1 MCGIVGYI
9 GTQAATDILMAGLE
23 KLEYRGYDSAG
34 VATVWEGGIHCVRAK
49 GKLYNLRQ
57 KLEEIAN
64 PAQIGIG
71 HTRWATHGKPEE
83 YNAHPHTDT
92 RKRVAVVQNGI
103 IENYRQLREELQKRG
118 HEFTSDTDTE
128 VIPHLIAE
136 FLTNSPTPDSP
147 LPTPLLEAVRQAVN
161 QLKGAFAIAVI
172 CADYPD
178 ELIVAR
184 QQAPLI
190 IGFGQG
196 EFFCASDTP
205 AIVPHTRAVLNLENG
220 ELARLTPLG
229 VEVYNF
235 AGDRLKK
242 FPRTLNWNPVQ
253 VEKQGFRHFM
263 LKEIYEQPGVV
274 RTCLETYINDDWHVD
289 GRGEAADGAADGVT
303 DGVTDLA
310 ADRLTDVMDGLTDVT
325 DEVTDLAADGVTD
338 VTDGVT
344 DVGGKLGEEMNNP
357 FVSSPAISKAAS
369 SSSAANQP
377 PIKLGIP
384 NSLYANLEQI
394 QILACGTSWH
404 ASLVGKYLLEQLA
417 GIPTMVQY
425 ASEFRY
431 APSPLMKNTLT
442 IGVTQSGETA
452 DTLAALEMERQRR
465 MDLGAEY
472 EVKLLGITN
481 RAESSLAH
489 LVTHIIETHAGMEIG
504 VAATK
509 TFVTQLVAFYC
520 LALDLAYRRKTLPL
534 SKIAEIITGLRQ
546 LPAQIEIVLESQE
559 RYIEEL
565 AHDFSETQDFIFI
578 GRGINFPI
586 ALEGAL
592 KLKEISYIHA
602 EGYPAGEMKH
612 GPIALLDAKVPVVA
626 IAMPGMVYDK
636 VLSNAQEAKA
646 RDARLIGVTPMND
659 QEAAHVFDHLLPVP
673 VVDELLSPILTVIP
687 LQLLAYHIAARR
699 GLDVDQPR
707 NLAKSVTVE

>member
-9 GTQAATDILMAGLE
+9 GTQAASGILLEGLR

-34 VATVWEGGIHCVRAK
+34 IATVWEGEIHCVRAK
-49 GKLYNLRQ
+49 GKLHNLQ
-57 KLEEIAN
+57 EKLEGMEN

-83 YNAHPHTDT
+83 YNAHPHMDT
-92 RKRVAVVQNGI
+92 ALRIAVVQNGI
-103 IENYRQLREELQKRG
+103 IENYRELRELLKEKG
-118 HEFTSDTDTE
+118 HTFRSDTDTE

-136 FLTNSPTPDSP
+136 VLKKLRVETPTTKTATAQQSE
-147 LPTPLLEAVRQAVN
+147 LAEAVRQAVN
-161 QLKGAFAIAVI
+161 ELEGAFAIAVI
-172 CADYPD
+172 SADYPD

-184 QQAPLI
+184 QQAPLS

-205 AIVPHTRAVLNLENG
+205 ALVPHTRAVLTLDNG

-229 VEVYNF
+229 VEVYSF
-235 AGDRLKK
+235 AGDRLRKT
-242 FPRTLNWNPVQ
+242 PRTLNWNPVM
-253 VEKQGFRHFM
+253 VEKQGFKHFM

-274 RTCLETYINDDWHVD
+274 RACLEAYLDNSWSPESTTSPINLNIS
-289 GRGEAADGAADGVT
+289 AD
-303 DGVTDLA
+303 
-310 ADRLTDVMDGLTDVT
+310 
-325 DEVTDLAADGVTD
+325 
-338 VTDGVT
+338 
-344 DVGGKLGEEMNNP
+344 
-357 FVSSPAISKAAS
+357 
-369 SSSAANQP
+369 
-377 PIKLGIP
+377 
-384 NSLYANLEQI
+384 LYENLQQVQI
-394 QILACGTSWH
+394 VACGTSWH
-404 ASLVGKYLLEQLA
+404 AGLVGKYLIEQIA
-417 GIPTMVQY
+417 GIPAMVQY

-431 APSPLMKNTLT
+431 APSPLTPHTLT

-452 DTLAALEMERQRR
+452 DTLAALEMEKQRR
-465 MDLGAEY
+465 ADKPAEFAAR
-472 EVKLLGITN
+472 LLGITN
-481 RAESSLAH
+481 RPESSLGH
-489 LVTHIIETHAGMEIG
+489 LVPHIIDTHAGIEIG

-509 TFVTQLVAFYC
+509 TFVAQLMAFYA
-520 LALDLAYRRKTLPL
+520 LAIDLAYHHKSL
-534 SKIAEIITGLRQ
+534 SPQRLEEILLGLRQ
-546 LPAQIEIVLESQE
+546 LPAEIELILESQE

-565 AHDFSETQDFIFI
+565 AHDFADTQDFIFL

-626 IAMPGMVYDK
+626 IAVPGSVYEK

-646 RDARLIGVTPMND
+646 RDARLIGVTPL
-659 QEAAHVFDHLLPVP
+659 EASESADIFDNLLPVP
-673 VVDELLSPILTVIP
+673 VVEELLSPILTVIP

>member
-34 VATVWEGGIHCVRAK
+34 VATIWEGDIHSIRAK

-92 RKRVAVVQNGI
+92 RRRVAVVQNGI

-118 HEFTSDTDTE
+118 HEFSSDTDTE

-136 FLTNSPTPDSP
+136 FLQNLPTPKNP
-147 LPTPLLEAVRQAVN
+147 LPTPLLEAVRQTVN
-161 QLKGAFAIAVI
+161 RLKGAFAIAVI

-205 AIVPHTRAVLNLENG
+205 AIVPHTSAVLNLENG

-235 AGDRLKK
+235 GGDRLKK

-274 RTCLETYINDDWHVD
+274 RSCLENYINDDWHFD
-289 GRGEAADGAADGVT
+289 GSGVVADLAADGVT
-303 DGVTDLA
+303 DVRDEVTDLA
-310 ADRLTDVMDGLTDVT
+310 ADGLTDVT
-325 DEVTDLAADGVTD
+325 DGVTDLAADGVTD
-338 VTDGVT
+338 V
-344 DVGGKLGEEMNNP
+344 GGKLGEKRNNP
-357 FVSSPAISKAAS
+357 SVSSPPISKATS

-384 NSLYANLEQI
+384 DSLYANLEQI

-465 MDLGAEY
+465 IDLGAEY

-489 LVTHIIETHAGMEIG
+489 LVPHIIETHAGIEIG

-626 IAMPGMVYDK
+626 IAMPGMVYEK

-659 QEAAHVFDHLLPVP
+659 EEAAHVFDNLLPVP

>member
-9 GTQAATDILMAGLE
+9 GTQSATDILMAGLE

-34 VATVWEGGIHCVRAK
+34 VATVWEGEIHCVRAK
-49 GKLYNLRQ
+49 GKLHNLRE
-57 KLEEIAN
+57 KLEQIES
-64 PAQIGIG
+64 PARIGIG

-83 YNAHPHTDT
+83 YNAHPHMDAAM
-92 RKRVAVVQNGI
+92 RVAVVQNGI
-103 IENYRQLREELQKRG
+103 IENYRELREELKQRG
-118 HEFTSDTDTE
+118 HNFRSDTDTE

-136 FLTNSPTPDSP
+136 FLRKTLSSSAPHPNPFV
-147 LPTPLLEAVRQAVN
+147 EAVREAVN
-161 QLKGAFAIAVI
+161 QLEGAFAIAVI
-172 CADYPD
+172 SADYPD

-184 QQAPLI
+184 QQAPLTL
-190 IGFGQG
+190 GFGQG

-205 AIVPHTRAVLNLENG
+205 ALVPHTRAVLTLENG
-220 ELARLTPLG
+220 EMARLTPLG

-242 FPRTLNWNPVQ
+242 HPRTLGWNPVM

-274 RTCLETYINDDWHVD
+274 RTCLETYLNHSWNPTEASQSPINL
-289 GRGEAADGAADGVT
+289 GLPSELLAD
-303 DGVTDLA
+303 
-310 ADRLTDVMDGLTDVT
+310 
-325 DEVTDLAADGVTD
+325 
-338 VTDGVT
+338 
-344 DVGGKLGEEMNNP
+344 
-357 FVSSPAISKAAS
+357 
-369 SSSAANQP
+369 
-377 PIKLGIP
+377 
-384 NSLYANLEQI
+384 LEQI

-404 ASLVGKYLLEQLA
+404 AGLVGKYLLEQLA
-417 GIPTMVQY
+417 GIPTTVQY

-431 APSPLMKNTLT
+431 APTPLMANTLT

-452 DTLAALEMERQRR
+452 DTLAALEMEKQRR
-465 MDLGAEY
+465 RDREPKY
-472 EVKLLGITN
+472 EARLLGITN
-481 RAESSLAH
+481 RSESSINH
-489 LVTHIIETHAGMEIG
+489 LVDQIIETHAGIEIG

-509 TFVTQLVAFYC
+509 TFVTQLMAFYC
-520 LALDLAYRRKTLPL
+520 LALELAWRRQTLTATRL
-534 SKIAEIITGLRQ
+534 EEILVGLRQ
-546 LPAQIEIVLESQE
+546 LPAQIELVLESQE

-565 AHDFSETQDFIFI
+565 AHSFAETQDFIFL

-626 IAMPGMVYDK
+626 IAMPGMVFEK

-646 RDARLIGVTPMND
+646 RDARLIGVTPMNE
-659 QEAAHVFDHLLPVP
+659 QEAAETFDNLLPVP
-673 VVDELLSPILTVIP
+673 AVEELLSPILTVIP